1 MRSRAIVTLAVLAA
15 ALVSG
20 GWLLERGFSRGGSE
34 VTRAHL
40 FDQVF
45 AHVQRDFV
53 DTLSADAIYS
63 KATEGM
69 MRELHDPYSTYLT
82 TDRARRFSETT
93 SGFYGG
99 VGIQVDVRNDAVI
112 VITPMPGTP
121 AERAGILAGD
131 RIVSIDGKSTAG
143 WTFDDAVK
151 SLRGLKGTKLTLL
164 VERAGVGERLPFT
177 LVRDEIHVSS
187 VRLPEMLNA
196 RVGYVALTIFS
207 DSSAGELRRA
217 IETLRAR
224 GMKTLVLDLRSNP
237 GGLLE
242 QGVQISDLFLD
253 PGQRIV
259 SIRGRSSGSSHEFSD
274 QSPQPW
280 PDLSLVVLVNE
291 SSASASE
298 IVAGALQDHDRAV
311 LIGNTTYGKGS
322 AQSVWTF
329 NEGSALKLTTARWFT
344 PAGRSI
350 QRKHPATAPADDED
364 NADSLAA
371 PAEKRAAYR
380 TDGGRTVLGGG
391 GIMPDVV
398 LARADSV
405 SADLALS
412 RALGKA
418 IPKYRDALA
427 EYAIALRASKTIT
440 SPDFVPTQAMREEL
454 WNRMRAHG
462 VTIARAVYDSAHA
475 LVTRSLSDEITRY
488 IFGPDRALA
497 RRLRDDR
504 AIAAALELTADAS
517 TERQLLDR
525 AAARHRIKIEG
536 ATTSR

>member
-20 GWLLERGFSRGGSE
+20 GWLLERGFTRRGSE
-34 VTRAHL
+34 VTRARL

-45 AHVQRDFV
+45 AHVQRDYV
-53 DTLSADAIYS
+53 DTLGEDSIYA

-69 MRELHDPYSTYLT
+69 LRELHDPYSAYLP

-93 SGFYGG
+93 TGFYGG

-112 VITPMPGTP
+112 VIAPMPGTP
-121 AERAGILAGD
+121 AERAGIMAAD
-131 RIVSIDGKSTAG
+131 RIVAIDGKSTSG

-151 SLRGLKGTKLTLL
+151 ALRGAKGTRLTMLI
-164 VERAGVGERLPFT
+164 ERAGISDRLPFT

-217 IETLRAR
+217 IDTLRAR
-224 GMKTLVLDLRSNP
+224 GMKTLVLDLRNNP

-242 QGVQISDLFLD
+242 QGVEISDLFLD

-259 SIRGRSSGSSHEFSD
+259 SIRGRSAASSREFAD
-274 QSPQPW
+274 QARQPW
-280 PDLSLVVLVNE
+280 PDLGLVVLVNE

-311 LIGNTTYGKGS
+311 LLGNTTYGKGS

-329 NEGSALKLTTARWFT
+329 TEGSALKLTTARWFT

-350 QRKHPATAPADDED
+350 QRKHQTPASANDED
-364 NADSLAA
+364 ADTLAA
-371 PAEKRAAYR
+371 PAEKRSAFR

-391 GIMPDVV
+391 GIMPDIMVP
-398 LARADSV
+398 RADSV
-405 SADLALS
+405 TADAALS
-412 RALGKA
+412 RALGKS

-427 EYAIALRASKTIT
+427 EFALALRASKTIT
-440 SPDFVPTQAMREEL
+440 SPDFVPTAAMRDDL

-462 VTIARAVYDSAHA
+462 VAIAKPIYDSAQA
-475 LVTRSLSDEITRY
+475 LVSRSISDEVTRY
-488 IFGPDRALA
+488 VFGPDRALA
-497 RRLRDDR
+497 RRLRSDR
-504 AIAAALELTADAS
+504 VIAAALELTAG
-517 TERQLLDR
+517 TPTGRELLDR
-525 AAARHRIKIEG
+525 AAARRSVKLEG
-536 ATTSR
+536 ATASR